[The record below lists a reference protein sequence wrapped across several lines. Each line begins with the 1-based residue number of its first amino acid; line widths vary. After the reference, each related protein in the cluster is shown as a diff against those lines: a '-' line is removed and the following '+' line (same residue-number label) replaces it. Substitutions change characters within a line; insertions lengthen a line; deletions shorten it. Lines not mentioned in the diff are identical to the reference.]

1 MTTAQPIFSKG
12 ENCKQ
17 VWHDASADYNEAN
30 THLEIMGKPVME
42 RWETPYM
49 HSLATVAASKG
60 GRVLEIGFG
69 MAIAATKVES
79 FPIEEHWIIECNDGV
94 FQKLQEWAKSQPHKI
109 VPLKGLW
116 EDVAPTLPHNH
127 FDGIL
132 YDTYPL
138 SEETWHT
145 HQFSFIKAHAHRLL
159 KPGGVLTYC
168 NLTSWGELLKNKYN
182 DIDKMFQVSNSIPDT
197 LLLTESISLC
207 SGFMMR
213 HYFIFLSL
221 SRRHKFLTCWKLD
234 SKRRRSAPH

>member
-1 MTTAQPIFSKG
+1 MELWQMCEIVCICSPI
-12 ENCKQ
+12 
-17 VWHDASADYNEAN
+17 
-30 THLEIMGKPVME
+30 T
-42 RWETPYM
+42 
-49 HSLATVAASKG
+49 
-60 GRVLEIGFG
+60 
-69 MAIAATKVES
+69 
-79 FPIEEHWIIECNDGV
+79 
-94 FQKLQEWAKSQPHKI
+94 
-109 VPLKGLW
+109 
-116 EDVAPTLPHNH
+116 
-127 FDGIL
+127 GIL

-145 HQFSFIKAHAHRLL
+145 HQFSFIKVCGQLRWNHLSWWLLWVITLFPKHNQLCCQAHAHRLL

-182 DIDKMFQVSNSIPDT
+182 DIDDMFQVSNSIPDT

-234 SKRRRSAPH
+234 SKRRRSAPHWWTSVLPVNANTIPLIRWSHQLLLNKTKTNCT